1 MSRQDPGPASFAR
14 SCIEAFL
21 ARRSPPPAP
30 RRPLYESPAAC
41 FVSLKRFG
49 ELRGCIGTLTPA
61 EADLGREIARNG
73 YGAAFG
79 DPRFPPL
86 AADELTGLT
95 CSVDV
100 LGEPQ
105 DCALDDLDPARYG
118 VIVAAGRRRGVLLP
132 DLPGVDSVDR
142 QVAIALQKAGIDP
155 QEPFE
160 VQRFTVR
167 RFAENDALGSECG
180 SDRCAPPGCV
190 VADGGPG
197 SDEGARSRRAGT
209 DEADEPA

>member
-1 MSRQDPGPASFAR
+1 MSRQDPGPASYAR

-30 RRPLYESPAAC
+30 RQALYESPAAC

-61 EADLGREIARNG
+61 EADLGCEIARNA

-86 AADELTGLT
+86 AADELAGLT

-100 LGEPQ
+100 LGAPE

-142 QVAIALQKAGIDP
+142 QVSIALQKAGIDP
-155 QEPFE
+155 QEPFA

-167 RFAENDALGSECG
+167 RFAENDALGAECG
-180 SDRCAPPGCV
+180 AGRCVPPGCV
-190 VADGGPG
+190 VVEDGAVHDDAAPAG
-197 SDEGARSRRAGT
+197 SRTADEG
-209 DEADEPA
+209 DEPA